1 MSDGARRS
9 AVTRCSGPRD
19 DGAQAR
25 ARDDDDR
32 DPLHARATGGLP
44 RPPDTSKTLVAPSR
58 IAALTKLIPQ

>member
-9 AVTRCSGPRD
+9 AVSRCSGPRND
-19 DGAQAR
+19 DGHGR
-25 ARDDDDR
+25 ARDDGDR

-44 RPPDTSKTLVAPSR
+44 RPPDTSETLVASSR